1 MKVLGLIPARGGSKG
16 IPNKNKKLLSGK
28 PLLQYTIEAA
38 LDSKKLERV
47 VFTSEDASLITIAKN
62 LGVDVP
68 FVRPADLAKDT
79 SGSLEVVQHA
89 LKSLLENGEG
99 YDAVC
104 LLQVTYPFRNSE
116 DIDYAIEKFIESQT
130 DSLISVRKVP
140 HQFNPHWV
148 FEENDDNNLSI
159 ATGENEIIKRRQD
172 LPKAFI
178 RDGAFY
184 ITKSDVILDKNS
196 FFGKS
201 ISYIE
206 LDPNKYVNIDTNEDW
221 IKAEK
226 ILSKLN
232 LECQ

>member
-28 PLLQYTIEAA
+28 PLLQYTVEAA
-38 LDSKKLERV
+38 LGSKKLERV
-47 VFTSEDASLITIAKN
+47 IFSSEDESLITIAKS

-68 FVRPADLAKDT
+68 FVRPSYLATDT

-89 LKSLLENGEG
+89 LKTLLENGEA

-104 LLQVTYPFRNSE
+104 LLQVTYPFRSSE
-116 DIDYAIEKFIESQT
+116 DIDNAIEKFIESKT
-130 DSLISVRKVP
+130 DSLISVRAVP

-148 FEENDDNNLSI
+148 FKENDANNLSI

-184 ITKSDVILDKNS
+184 ITKSEVILDQNS
-196 FFGKS
+196 FFGDR

-206 LDPNKYVNIDTNEDW
+206 LDPDKYVNIDTNEDW

-232 LECQ
+232 L